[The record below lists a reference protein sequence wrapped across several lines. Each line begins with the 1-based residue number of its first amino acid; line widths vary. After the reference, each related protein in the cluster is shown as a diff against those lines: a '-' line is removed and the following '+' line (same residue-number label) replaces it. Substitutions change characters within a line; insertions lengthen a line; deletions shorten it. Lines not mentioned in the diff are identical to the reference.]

1 MHWEQISL
9 WRKTWRIKF
18 TYSQRMN
25 GPENFNRKYFAYQ
38 ECCSFV
44 NVYLYMFC
52 TRFVPRKQKY
62 EEENYSSKRLKINK
76 NKKTENILF
85 PNQSKVSG
93 KKVAK
98 NILTYNAHLN
108 VLEAAAKCDDQKMM
122 MDIARKDFIARE
134 LKTHDKTVLHE
145 KKKRQ
150 KNKI

>member
-1 MHWEQISL
+1 M
-9 WRKTWRIKF
+9 IKF

-44 NVYLYMFC
+44 YVYLYMFC

>member
-1 MHWEQISL
+1 
-9 WRKTWRIKF
+9 
-18 TYSQRMN
+18 MN

-44 NVYLYMFC
+44 YVYLYMFC

-85 PNQSKVSG
+85 PKQSKVSG

-122 MDIARKDFIARE
+122 MDIAR
-134 LKTHDKTVLHE
+134 
-145 KKKRQ
+145 
-150 KNKI
+150 

>member
-1 MHWEQISL
+1 
-9 WRKTWRIKF
+9 
-18 TYSQRMN
+18 MN

-44 NVYLYMFC
+44 YVYLYMFC

-76 NKKTENILF
+76 KTENILF
-85 PNQSKVSG
+85 PKQSKVSG